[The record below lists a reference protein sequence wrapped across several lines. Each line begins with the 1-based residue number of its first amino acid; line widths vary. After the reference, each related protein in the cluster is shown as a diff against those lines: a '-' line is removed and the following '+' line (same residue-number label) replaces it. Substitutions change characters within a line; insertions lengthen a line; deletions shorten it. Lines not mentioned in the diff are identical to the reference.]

1 VGLGIRVE
9 GLRLLLNF
17 PGLMLRLKFSR
28 FSVSDEGFCFLFVV
42 DDVKLVIKNQ
52 VLNLIRRLHK

>member
-1 VGLGIRVE
+1 MGLRIRVE

-17 PGLMLRLKFSR
+17 PGLMLLLKFSR
-28 FSVSDEGFCFLFVV
+28 FSVSDEGFCFLIVV

-52 VLNLIRRLHK
+52 VLNLIRRLPI